1 MSSKVKAPTKGE
13 YIETE
18 TGNKISR
25 LAQVVGAKHIVLAGK
40 CVIQQGTVI
49 RGDLI
54 RPQQPPKPSE
64 TNLDPKSAAK
74 KPSQPSSV
82 HLGRYVFV
90 STNCTLHPPSRMD
103 RTGVKDAEGRD
114 KTQLTYYPLRITDH
128 VYIGPNSHIR
138 AAEIRSNVH
147 IGAGVTVGNFCVI
160 KDNVK
165 VLDGAVLPANSVWPS
180 NSIVG
185 GSPAR
190 VVGELAE
197 AWASGSAAGGGGAGV
212 DELVGVRSRERWAS
226 VGNKR

>member
-1 MSSKVKAPTKGE
+1 MSAKPKPSVKGE

-25 LAQVVGAKHIVLAGK
+25 LAQVVGAKHIVLSGK
-40 CVIQQGTVI
+40 CVIQQGTVV

-54 RPQQPPKPSE
+54 RPQAPPKPAD
-64 TNLDPKSAAK
+64 TNLDPKSAAAK

-103 RTGVKDAEGRD
+103 RTGVKDADGRE
-114 KTQLTYYPLRITDH
+114 KTQLMYYPLRITDH
-128 VYIGPNSHIR
+128 VFIGPNSHIR

-160 KDNVK
+160 KENVK

-197 AWASGSAAGGGGAGV
+197 AWDGGTTSGGAGG
-212 DELVGVRSRERWAS
+212 DELVGVKSRERWAS